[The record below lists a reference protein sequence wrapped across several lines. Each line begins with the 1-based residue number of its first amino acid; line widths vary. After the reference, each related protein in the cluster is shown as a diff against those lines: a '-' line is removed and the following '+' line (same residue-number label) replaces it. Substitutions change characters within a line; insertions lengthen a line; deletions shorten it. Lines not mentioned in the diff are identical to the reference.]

1 MTHPMIRL
9 LARHPQ
15 WLVEHA
21 QAYAELAA
29 LECRSA
35 TQVWSKRALLW
46 GVAAITFLLAAALAG
61 VALMLAATLPRDQ
74 MHAPWAL
81 VLVPAVPAVATAVCL
96 VLLRMG
102 SAQAAFH
109 HLRLQVKADADMLRE
124 VSRT

>member
-9 LARHPQ
+9 LASHPQ

-35 TQVWSKRALLW
+35 TQAWSKQALLW
-46 GVAAITFLLAAALAG
+46 GVAAIGLLLAATLAG
-61 VALMLAATLPRDQ
+61 VALMLAATLPQDQ

-81 VLVPAVPAVATAVCL
+81 VLVPAVPAVLTAACL
-96 VLLRMG
+96 IILKMD
-102 SAQAAFH
+102 STQAAFH
-109 HLRLQVKADADMLRE
+109 HLRLQVKADAAMLRE
-124 VSRT
+124 VSRS